1 MVEAAHKLQETQAWR
16 PSPPDGRGGA
26 ASNPLSSRGHSGVC
40 RQGQSRSGTH
50 LAPPGDFWA
59 QCWDQA

>member
-1 MVEAAHKLQETQAWR
+1 MVEAAHKLQEAQAWR
-16 PSPPDGRGGA
+16 PNLLEGRGGA

-50 LAPPGDFWA
+50 PALPRDFWA
-59 QCWDQA
+59 QRWDQA